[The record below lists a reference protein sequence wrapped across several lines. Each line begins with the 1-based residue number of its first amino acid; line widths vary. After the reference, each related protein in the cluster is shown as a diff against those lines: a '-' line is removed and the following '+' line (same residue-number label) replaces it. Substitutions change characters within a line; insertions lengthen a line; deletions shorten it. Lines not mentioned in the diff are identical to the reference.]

1 VTDLSTLTLG
11 SQSDPYNDA
20 AERGWDITDASQI
33 TAPLVLEA
41 DVVIVGTGAGGG
53 TAAETLSK
61 SGLSVILL
69 EEGPLKT
76 SSQFDMQERPAYR
89 DLYQEGTGRGT
100 RDGGMVILQGRSVGG
115 STTVN
120 WTTSFRTPAETLK
133 FWAQHMGVS
142 GCSVEEMAPYFE
154 HMEKRLSI
162 AKWTQAPPNPNNAIL
177 QRASEKLGYSWETI
191 HRNVRGCLN
200 LGYCGLGCPV
210 DAKQSML
217 VTTIPT
223 ALDNGA
229 RLIHRA
235 RVVRLVREGT
245 VVKGVEAEALAPNVR
260 GTTGQTITVRAT
272 AIILAG
278 GAINT
283 PAILLRSEVPD
294 PHGLIGKRTFLH
306 PTTLT
311 MAIYEESIDPFY
323 GAPQSIYSDH
333 FQWQNVHTGP
343 VGFKLEVPPLHPAFA
358 AGFYAAA
365 GEEITQSMDRLNHT
379 QCMIALL
386 RDGFHEDSQ
395 GGVVEIDDRG
405 HPVLD
410 YPINAYLL
418 EGVRRAWNVMLE
430 MQFATGAKSARPAHK
445 QARHYG
451 SWKEA
456 KAAVAD
462 LEVVPHKA
470 TVGSA
475 HVMGGCPMGDD
486 ETRSVTDCDG
496 KLRNLDHVYVM
507 DGSLFPTSIGANPQL
522 SIYGL
527 VYKLSSKLGT
537 QLRA

>member
-1 VTDLSTLTLG
+1 MTDLSTITLG
-11 SQSDPYNDA
+11 SSTDPYNRA
-20 AERGWDITDASQI
+20 AERGWDITDASML
-33 TAPLVLEA
+33 TSSLELEA

-61 SGLSVILL
+61 AGLSVVLL

-76 SSQFDMQERPAYR
+76 SSQFDMQERAAYR

-100 RDGGMVILQGRSVGG
+100 KDGGMVILQGRSVGG

-120 WTTSFRTPAETLK
+120 WTTSFRTPPETLK
-133 FWAQHMGVS
+133 FWAEHMGVS
-142 GCSVEEMAPYFE
+142 GCSVEEMAPHFE
-154 HMEKRLSI
+154 HMENRLNI
-162 AKWTQAPPNPNNAIL
+162 HKWQQPPNPNNAML

-217 VTTIPT
+217 VTTIPG
-223 ALDNGA
+223 ALDNKA
-229 RLIHRA
+229 KLVHRA
-235 RVVRLVREGT
+235 RVVRVIVEGD
-245 VVKGVEAEALAPNVR
+245 VVKGVEAEALTPNVR
-260 GTTGQTITVRAT
+260 GATGQKITVRAT
-272 AIILAG
+272 RTVLAG

-294 PHGLIGKRTFLH
+294 PHARIGKRTFLH
-306 PTTLT
+306 PTTLS

-333 FQWQNVHTGP
+333 FQWQNLHTGP
-343 VGFKLEVPPLHPAFA
+343 VGFKLEAPPLQPAFA

-365 GEEITQSMDRLNHT
+365 GEQITQSMDKLDHT
-379 QCMIALL
+379 QCMIALM

-395 GGVVEIDDRG
+395 GGAVEINDKG
-405 HPVLD
+405 QAILD
-410 YPINAYLL
+410 YPINDYLL

-430 MQFATGAKSARPAHK
+430 MQFVTGANSARPAHK
-445 QARHYG
+445 QAKHYM

-456 KAAVAD
+456 KAAIAD
-462 LEVVPHKA
+462 LDVAAHKS
-470 TVGSA
+470 TIGSA

-486 ETRSVTDCDG
+486 PTRSVTRTDG
-496 KLRNLDHVYVM
+496 KFHHLDNLYVM

-527 VYKLSSKLGT
+527 VYKLSSNLAT
-537 QLRA
+537 EFQA

>member
-1 VTDLSTLTLG
+1 VNDLSKLTLG
-11 SQSDPYNDA
+11 SDTDPYNQA
-20 AERGWDITDASQI
+20 AERGWDITDASQL
-33 TAPLVLEA
+33 TAPLELEA

-61 SGLSVILL
+61 AGLSVVLL

-76 SSQFDMQERPAYR
+76 SSQFDMQERAAYR

-100 RDGGMVILQGRSVGG
+100 KDGGMVILQGRSVGG

-120 WTTSFRTPAETLK
+120 WTTSFRTPPETLE
-133 FWAQHMGVS
+133 FWAEHMGVS

-154 HMEKRLSI
+154 RMEQRLNISEW
-162 AKWTQAPPNPNNAIL
+162 AQAPNENNATL
-177 QRASEKLGYSWETI
+177 QRAAEKLGYSWEKI

-217 VTTIPT
+217 VTTIPG
-223 ALDNGA
+223 ALDEKA
-229 RLIHRA
+229 KLVHRA
-235 RVVRLVREGT
+235 RVVRVLREGD
-245 VVKGVEAEALAPNVR
+245 VVTGVEAEALTPNVR
-260 GTTGQTITVRAT
+260 GTTGQKITVRAT
-272 AIILAG
+272 RTVLAG

-283 PAILLRSEVPD
+283 PAILLRSRAPD
-294 PHGLIGKRTFLH
+294 PYGLIGKRTFLH

-311 MAIYEESIDPFY
+311 MAIYESSIDPFY

-333 FQWQNVHTGP
+333 FQWQSVHEGP
-343 VGFKLEVPPLHPAFA
+343 VGFKLEVPPLHPAFS
-358 AGFYAAA
+358 AGFYSAA
-365 GEEITQSMDRLNHT
+365 GEQLTQSMDQLDHT

-395 GGVVEIDDRG
+395 GGVVELDDRG

-410 YPINAYLL
+410 YPINDYLL

-430 MQFATGAKSARPAHK
+430 MQFVTGAKSARPAHK
-445 QARHYG
+445 QAKHYM
-451 SWKEA
+451 SWNEA

-462 LEVVPHKA
+462 LNVVAHKA

-486 ETRSVTDCDG
+486 PERSVTDVDG
-496 KLRNLDHVYVM
+496 KLHHLDNLYVI
-507 DGSLFPTSIGANPQL
+507 DGSLFPTSVGANPQL
-522 SIYGL
+522 SIYGFA
-527 VYKLSSKLGT
+527 YKLSSKLAT
-537 QLRA
+537 KFHA